1 MKKRITLLLI
11 SCLVSFV
18 QVVFAQTAIQGV
30 VRSSGGE
37 LLPGVNVLVKGTM
50 NGTATDANGHFSI
63 NAGTESTLDFSF
75 IGFQPL
81 EVTLN
86 GKRSLEVTLKEENER
101 INEVVVTALGIKAE
115 KKRLGY
121 STQEVEG
128 RQLSAPGNL
137 NAASSLSG
145 QVAGLTVSN
154 PTGMFQAPSF
164 KLRGATPLIVLDGVP
179 VESDFYDIS
188 SDNIE
193 SVNVLKGTAASA
205 LYGSRGKNGAI
216 MITTKSAKREGLE
229 ITFATKNMATAGFS
243 AFPKTQ
249 HQYGSGSKGAYEFWD
264 GQGGG
269 KSDDDMEWGPK
280 LDVGNEA
287 AQWNSPIRDK
297 VTGETI
303 PWWGDVQGTKY
314 DDKSRY
320 ERVPMP
326 LVSHNN
332 LKDFLR
338 EGFITNNNLSI
349 AYKGKTASFVVVGQ
363 YGYQRGQA
371 PTTALSTGG
380 LNFSST
386 FNISS
391 KLTLDANLDYNAVV
405 SPNYP
410 DYGYHPSNYIY
421 TFVEW
426 MGDDVSGRDLK
437 AHQWVPGLEGYRQ
450 ANYNYAWYNNP
461 YFAIMQAKHKENR
474 NVVTGM
480 VRLNYKLSDHFN
492 LMGRV
497 SVRDKDQLTQNM
509 IPKSYMNYGDS
520 RAGDYKVWNIRQTNV
535 DADAL
540 ATYKDDLFDNIHLTV
555 NAGASV
561 FHREYRNDFESTD
574 GLTVPGVYSL
584 TNSTGP
590 IIVFKSGNSVWGAR
604 NKKEIRSLY
613 GSVNLDFDK
622 YAYLSIT
629 GRNDWSS
636 TLNMGNNSYFYPS
649 VSLASVISNY
659 IELPKSIDFLK
670 VYGSWTTVSSDLDPY
685 QIQQVYSKEESFGST
700 TMVSYPSVLVNPNI
714 KPQKTTSLEFGISS
728 SLFRRV
734 SLDLSYYHSLDE
746 NQILNMD
753 ISQASGF
760 NQRKVNGNEYTTNGF
775 EIMAGI
781 KAIQSKDF
789 GWNFKLNGSHRVKKL
804 TGIYGGEQYSGNLKK
819 GDRADEYYATVW
831 QRSADGK
838 LIVDATGQPI
848 KDSYKRSVGHLDPNW
863 RFGWE
868 NTFHYKDFKMDVNI
882 DGALGGVI
890 NSRLISKLWWG
901 GKHVNSVKYRDA
913 EYASG
918 EAIFVPDAVVVTS
931 GSVTYDVHGNVVS
944 DTRQYKDNTLAVDWQ
959 SWCQNYPYRAVVTSK
974 QDEFFANTF
983 NRSYI
988 KLRHVAISYD
998 CHNLLKKNG
1007 FIKDMSVSVF
1017 GNNLALLS
1025 NVPGI
1030 DPDIS
1035 GDSGSDDGASDPT
1048 ARYVGMGLNL
1058 KF

>member
-1 MKKRITLLLI
+1 MRKIFTFVCVLCLYASGYAQDLI
-11 SCLVSFV
+11 HVTGTVTDKSEPLV
-18 QVVFAQTAIQGV
+18 GV
-30 VRSSGGE
+30 SIVI
-37 LLPGVNVLVKGTM
+37 KGTTT
-50 NGTATDANGHFSI
+50 GTATDAYGHYEIESPAKAVLEFSY
-63 NAGTESTLDFSF
+63 
-75 IGFQPL
+75 IGYQ
-81 EVTLN
+81 EVFKPVDGNTTIDVQMASDTKNLN
-86 GKRSLEVTLKEENER
+86 E
-101 INEVVVTALGIKAE
+101 IVVTAIGIKQE
-115 KKRLGY
+115 KRKLGY
-121 STQEVEG
+121 STQEVGG
-128 RQLSAPGNL
+128 REMTAPGNL

-145 QVAGLTVSN
+145 HVAGLTVSN

-164 KLRGATPLIVLDGVP
+164 SLRGKTPLIVLDGVP

-188 SDNIE
+188 SENIE
-193 SVNVLKGTAASA
+193 SVNVLKGTAAAA

-216 MITTKSAKREGLE
+216 MITTKSAKKQGLE
-229 ITFATKNMATAGFS
+229 ISFATKNMVTAGFS

-264 GQGGG
+264 GEGGG

-297 VTGETI
+297 QTGETI
-303 PWWGDVQGTKY
+303 PWWGDVKGTQY

-338 EGFITNNNLSI
+338 EGFITNNNLSV

-386 FNISS
+386 FNISP

-426 MGDDVSGRDLK
+426 MGDDVNGKDLK

-480 VRLNYKLSDHFN
+480 ARLNYKLSDHFN
-492 LMGRV
+492 LMGRA
-497 SVRDKDQLTQNM
+497 SVRQKDNLTQNM

-520 RAGDYKVWNIRQTNV
+520 RAGDYKVWNTRQTNV

-540 ATYKDDLFDNIHLTV
+540 ITYKDDLFDGIHLTV

-561 FHREYRNDFESTD
+561 FHKEYRNDFESTD
-574 GLTVPGVYSL
+574 GLTVPGIYSI

-590 IIVFKSGNSVWGAR
+590 IIVFNAGAPGWGSR
-604 NKKEIRSLY
+604 YKKEIRSVY
-613 GSVNLDFDK
+613 GSANLDFGK
-622 YAYLSIT
+622 YAYLAIT

-636 TLNMGNNSYFYPS
+636 TLNSENNSYFYPS
-649 VSLASVISNY
+649 VSLASVLSQY
-659 IELPKSIDFLK
+659 LELPKSIDYLK
-670 VYGSWTTVSSDLDPY
+670 AYGSWTTVSSDLDPY

-700 TMVSYPSVLVNPNI
+700 TMVSYPSTLVNPNI
-714 KPQKTTSLEFGISS
+714 KPQKTTSWEFGISS
-728 SLFRRV
+728 SLFSRV

-775 EIMAGI
+775 EVMAGV
-781 KAIQSKDF
+781 KAIRSRDF
-789 GWNFKLNGSHRVKKL
+789 GWNFNLNWSHRIKRL
-804 TGIYGGEQYSGNLKK
+804 TGIYGGEEYSGNLKK

-831 QRSADGK
+831 QRTSDGT

-848 KDSYKRSVGHLDPNW
+848 KDPYKRSVGHLEPNW

-868 NTFHYKDFKMDVNI
+868 NSFRYKDFKMDVNI
-882 DGALGGVI
+882 DGAVGGVI

-918 EAIFVPDAVVVTS
+918 NAIYVPDAVMVTS
-931 GSVTYDVHGNVVS
+931 GSVSYDVHGNIVS
-944 DTRQYKDNTLAVDWQ
+944 DTRQYEQNTLAVDWQ

-974 QDEFFANTF
+974 QDDFFANTF
-983 NRSYI
+983 SRSYV

-1017 GNNLALLS
+1017 GNNLALWS
-1025 NVPGI
+1025 KVPGI
-1030 DPDIS
+1030 DPDIN
-1035 GDSGSDDGASDPT
+1035 GDEGSDDGASDPT